1 MQSWEILSQKSK
13 ASCRCYN
20 KVKGSFIG
28 IKWNNS
34 FVMFLF
40 TCKGGKRALSRP
52 WPFLSLSKGPWVG
65 NKRDFWPNQN
75 F

>member
-13 ASCRCYN
+13 ASCRCCN
-20 KVKGSFIG
+20 KVKGSLIG

-40 TCKGGKRALSRP
+40 TREGGKRVPFRP
-52 WPFLSLSKGPWVG
+52 WPFPSLYKGPWVG
-65 NKRDFWPNQN
+65 NK
-75 F
+75 

>member
-1 MQSWEILSQKSK
+1 MQSQEILSQKSK

-20 KVKGSFIG
+20 KVKG

-40 TCKGGKRALSRP
+40 TKEGGKRVPFRP
-52 WPFLSLSKGPWVG
+52 WPFLSLCKGPWVG
-65 NKRDFWPNQN
+65 NK
-75 F
+75 